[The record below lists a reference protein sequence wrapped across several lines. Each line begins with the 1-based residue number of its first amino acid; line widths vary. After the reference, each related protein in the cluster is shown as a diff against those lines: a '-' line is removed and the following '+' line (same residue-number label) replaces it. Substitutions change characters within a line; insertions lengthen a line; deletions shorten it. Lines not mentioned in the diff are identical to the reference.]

1 MPPVR
6 LIFAGSGAF
15 GLPTLAALKDRVI
28 CVVSQPDRPAGR
40 GRHPTPTPIA
50 QYTIENNLP
59 LVRTADINAESLP
72 DADVM
77 VVIAFGQKIAPHQ
90 VNHPRLGSINLHGSL
105 LPRFRGAAPV
115 NAAILAGD
123 AVSGN
128 SIIRLAEL
136 MDAGAI
142 LAQSKLTIGETETAG
157 ELHDRLSA
165 DGPALVERVLQEM
178 AAGSA
183 VEAGQRQSQA
193 TAARKLSRRDTHL
206 DWSQSG
212 QSISLRIRGLWPW
225 PGCHVRLLDAEGTE
239 VARVALARTKAAES
253 EGSRWRDG
261 EIDSHGRINAAG
273 GASAVE
279 ILELQPEGRRVMSLA
294 DFRRGH
300 AWMPG
305 MRLESIV
312 PE

>member
-1 MPPVR
+1 MR

-15 GLPTLAALKDRVI
+15 GLPTLAVLKQRVI

-50 QYTIENNLP
+50 QYAIENNLP
-59 LVRTADINAESLP
+59 LIRTADINAEALP

-77 VVIAFGQKIAPHQ
+77 VVIAFGQKIAPNQ
-90 VNHPRLGSINLHGSL
+90 VNHPRLGSINLHGSR

-123 AVSGN
+123 AVTGN
-128 SIIRLAEL
+128 SVIRLAEL

-142 LAQSKLTIGETETAG
+142 IAQSKLTIGETETAG
-157 ELHDRLSA
+157 ELHDRLSE
-165 DGPALVERVLQEM
+165 DGPALVERVLQDME
-178 AAGSA
+178 AGTA

-193 TAARKLSRRDTHL
+193 TAARKLSRRDTWL
-206 DWSQSG
+206 DWSLSG
-212 QSISLRIRGLWPW
+212 QAVALRIRGLWPW
-225 PGCHVRLLDAEGTE
+225 PGCHVRLLDAEGAE
-239 VARVALARTKAAES
+239 IARIALARAKACES
-253 EGSRWRDG
+253 EGTRWRDG
-261 EIDSHGRINAAG
+261 EIDTTGRINAEG
-273 GASAVE
+273 GKSAVE
-279 ILELQPEGRRVMSLA
+279 ILEVQPEGRRVMTLA

-305 MRLESIV
+305 MRLESVV